1 MNTIVSVGANW
12 RTIRPACLQ
21 CAGAQAKV
29 FFDLLFL
36 RKRGKLTDRPS
47 GMIAVRGNA
56 GKGFLSP
63 DFLRRRGKLTDH
75 PSGMFAMRG
84 SAGKGFLLPT
94 FLFLKKKS
102 TEEKYG

>member
-1 MNTIVSVGANW
+1 MTRKAIARRQW
-12 RTIRPACLQ
+12 
-21 CAGAQAKV
+21 
-29 FFDLLFL
+29 LFEYNCICW
-36 RKRGKLTDRPS
+36 GKLTDHPS
-47 GMIAVRGNA
+47 GMFAVRGSA